1 MEYERNIYQKIEI
14 EKELFDL
21 YAKSL
26 VPEIRSFYN
35 TDRGKEYF
43 EHWLGAHPEYKR
55 EKKLE
60 LVHPT

>member
-26 VPEIRSFYN
+26 IPEIRSFYN
-35 TDRGKEYF
+35 TDKGKEYF
-43 EHWLGAHPEYKR
+43 EHWLCAHPDYTG